1 MKKSI
6 LLLSLLVSSFV
17 FSQNIFWYDV
27 LLEVDSKNASTVA
40 GLVDGFYSNHT
51 KASNVNVSFSSIP
64 LKGASEKATHI
75 ISIASD
81 SSESLADFRNSL
93 KGSDW
98 DLYISKM
105 SNYVESSR
113 ASAGK
118 SLITNGSDTQYPIGQ
133 VWTFEVKNTQLN
145 SMVQAFGKLIKS
157 YKFDG
162 FVGMGQ
168 IVHGTDNGESV
179 YIYGTYSDLNSAFN
193 FGPQSKNEAAA
204 FAEFSKALD
213 NAKYLKS
220 FTRVLVKRY

>member
-40 GLVDGFYSNHT
+40 GLVDGFYSNHK

-105 SNYVESSR
+105 SNYVKSSR

-162 FVGMGQ
+162 FVG
-168 IVHGTDNGESV
+168 NGSNC
-179 YIYGTYSDLNSAFN
+179 S
-193 FGPQSKNEAAA
+193 
-204 FAEFSKALD
+204 
-213 NAKYLKS
+213 
-220 FTRVLVKRY
+220 RYR